1 MPDGRF
7 ANPQSDCSW
16 PLLRHVR
23 RVAAP
28 ISHLRVKRSFRARAQ
43 TPWLTPWPR
52 SSFRGAQ
59 RPAAITGAA
68 PRKPWRIAEA
78 SASATQ
84 A

>member
-16 PLLRHVR
+16 PLLRRVR

-28 ISHLRVKRSFRARAQ
+28 ISHLSSRARAQ
-43 TPWLTPWPR
+43 DPWLTPWPW
-52 SSFRGAQ
+52 SSFRRAQ

-68 PRKPWRIAEA
+68 PRKPRRIAEA